1 MIKFVTLPDGLD
13 PEDDRSDNFKVLGY
27 MNSTMPSLLP
37 KLIEDINALD
47 PENKISC
54 ILATFN
60 MSWALQIGHQ
70 MGIKCAALFPFSATG
85 LVSALFGPK
94 LIEDGIIDSD
104 GNPTKSQEIQL
115 APNIPMMNPKDFLWN
130 NLGKDFFKFMV
141 QEMKDIELLSEWWL
155 CNTACDLEPGALS
168 VSPKFLPIGPL
179 MEPDENN
186 NNNKSS
192 SFWKEDTTCLE
203 WLDQQQPQSVVY
215 VSFGSLAVM
224 ESNQFKELALAL
236 DLIDK
241 PFLWVVRPGN
251 NGDKNN
257 AFPNEFHGN
266 KGKIVSW
273 VPQKKILNHPAIS
286 CFVSHCG
293 WNSTIEGVCG
303 GVPFLCWPFFVD
315 QFLDKTYICD
325 VWKVGMEL
333 ERDQNGFISKEE
345 IMKKVKQLLGDE
357 GIRKR
362 SSKLK
367 EATRK
372 NLSEGGQSSKNI
384 EKFVNWAK

>member
-1 MIKFVTLPDGLD
+1 M
-13 PEDDRSDNFKVLGY
+13 
-27 MNSTMPSLLP
+27 
-37 KLIEDINALD
+37 
-47 PENKISC
+47 
-54 ILATFN
+54 
-60 MSWALQIGHQ
+60 
-70 MGIKCAALFPFSATG
+70 
-85 LVSALFGPK
+85 
-94 LIEDGIIDSD
+94 
-104 GNPTKSQEIQL
+104 
-115 APNIPMMNPKDFLWN
+115 PMMNPKHFLWC
-130 NLGKDFFKFMV
+130 NLGKDFFNYIV
-141 QEMKDIELLSEWWL
+141 QEMKTMESLAEWWL
-155 CNTACDLEPGALS
+155 CNSSYDLEPGALS
-168 VSPKFLPIGPL
+168 VSPRFLPIGPL
-179 MEPDENN
+179 IETDDDD
-186 NNNKSS
+186 NNKSS

-215 VSFGSLAVM
+215 VSFGSLAVL

-236 DLIDK
+236 DLLDK

-251 NGDKNN
+251 NDEKNN

-286 CFVSHCG
+286 CFISHCG
-293 WNSTIEGVCG
+293 WNSTIEGIYG

-333 ERDQNGFISKEE
+333 EKDENGFISKEE
-345 IMKKVKQLLGDE
+345 IRKKVEQLLGDE
-357 GIRKR
+357 GIKER

-372 NLSEGGQSSKNI
+372 NLSEGGRSSNNI
-384 EKFVNWAK
+384 EKFVNWAKQ